1 MSRLKCVGKND
12 YDDDDDY
19 EEFHYDDC
27 DCNGDDDDCN
37 IDDDDCNDD
46 DDDCND
52 DDYERHPTPL
62 QEEHV
67 LRKV

>member
-1 MSRLKCVGKND
+1 MIRLKCVGEND
-12 YDDDDDY
+12 YDDDDK
-19 EEFHYDDC
+19 
-27 DCNGDDDDCN
+27 DDDD
-37 IDDDDCNDD
+37 DDDKDDDKD

-67 LRKV
+67 LRKI